1 MADSPNSV
9 VEREITEYAAF
20 CMNADLGTE
29 TELYRYP
36 NISPSGARLAARSIA
51 SAHNITCGH
60 TVYDLDAIE
69 IRKRTVRMTA
79 EYGPWTNVQG

>member
-1 MADSPNSV
+1 MANNPNSA

-20 CMNADLGTE
+20 CMNADLGVE
-29 TELYRYP
+29 TELYRHPYASHAVAMF
-36 NISPSGARLAARSIA
+36 NARTVAN
-51 SAHNITCGH
+51 AHNKSCGH

-69 IRKRTVRMTA
+69 IRKRTVRMTT